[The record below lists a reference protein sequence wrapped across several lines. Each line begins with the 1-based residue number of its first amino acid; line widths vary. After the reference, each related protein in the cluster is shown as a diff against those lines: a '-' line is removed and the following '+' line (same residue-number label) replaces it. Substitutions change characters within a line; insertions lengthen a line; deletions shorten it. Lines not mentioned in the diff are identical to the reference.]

1 VKTSSTLALA
11 LPMLLGGFVQFV
23 VSQFYQKFATDTLL
37 LDSAIIGTI
46 FFASR
51 VTDAVLDPICG
62 FWSDR
67 LRKRRIFIS
76 LGLVA
81 LAAGLL
87 IAFLPGLTAFTS
99 SNSLKYAFA
108 AIGIFTLYFGVTL
121 VYIPHYAWLAALQR
135 QQPKL
140 PFFASR
146 VVTENIGTILGGVA
160 LAVLVPLQQKSPEM
174 ILVAVAAMV
183 IPLALIGVTPVALY
197 SEPKADRDE
206 TSHSFRRALSKLSE
220 NRRFALV
227 AAMSFFNQF
236 AATTLLAVSLYYT
249 DYVLGNK
256 ELGVTLAVVFLLSAT
271 LFVPFW
277 SYLAR
282 RINRLTLWLIALIAI
297 ILIFPTVLLTQA
309 GLVWYLTVFAVLV
322 GAFAGAVILFVP
334 QEVSFT
340 TKGAGTEE
348 GLYFAAFTFVNKSA
362 MACAPL
368 VIGLALSFADYKP
381 AERNAAVSHTIT
393 FLFVGL
399 PALAFLISA
408 VLLKVYARATK
419 VAEPELQ

>member
-1 VKTSSTLALA
+1 
-11 LPMLLGGFVQFV
+11 M
-23 VSQFYQKFATDTLL
+23 
-37 LDSAIIGTI
+37 
-46 FFASR
+46 
-51 VTDAVLDPICG
+51 
-62 FWSDR
+62 
-67 LRKRRIFIS
+67 
-76 LGLVA
+76 
-81 LAAGLL
+81 
-87 IAFLPGLTAFTS
+87 
-99 SNSLKYAFA
+99 
-108 AIGIFTLYFGVTL
+108 TL

-135 QQPKL
+135 EQPKL
-140 PFFASR
+140 PLFASR

-174 ILVAVAAMV
+174 IVVAVAIMV
-183 IPLALIGVTPVALY
+183 VPLALAGTAPVAAY
-197 SEPKADRDE
+197 GEPKADRDE
-206 TSHSFRRALSKLSE
+206 ASHSFRRALGKLAE

-282 RINRLTLWLIALIAI
+282 RISRLTLWMVALIAI
-297 ILIFPTVLLTQA
+297 VAVFPSVLLTQA
-309 GLVWYLTVFAVLV
+309 GHLWYLTVFAVLV
-322 GAFAGAVILFVP
+322 GGFAGAVILFVP

-340 TKGAGTEE
+340 TKGAGSEE

-368 VIGLALSFADYKP
+368 VIGVALSFADYKP
-381 AERNAAVSHTIT
+381 AERTASVSNTIT

-399 PALAFLISA
+399 PAFAFMISA
-408 VLLKVYARATK
+408 VLLRLYARATRA
-419 VAEPELQ
+419 AEHT

>member
-1 VKTSSTLALA
+1 
-11 LPMLLGGFVQFV
+11 MLIGGFVQFV

-51 VTDAVLDPICG
+51 VSDAVLDPICG
-62 FWSDR
+62 YWSDR
-67 LRKRRIFIS
+67 LRKRRIFIG

-87 IAFLPGLTAFTS
+87 IAFLPGLTAFAGA
-99 SNSLKYAFA
+99 NGVKYALA
-108 AIGIFTLYFGVTL
+108 ALGIFTLYFGVTL

-135 QQPKL
+135 QEPKL

-174 ILVAVAAMV
+174 IVFAVAVMV
-183 IPLALIGVTPVALY
+183 IPLALIGTAPVAAY
-197 SEPKADRDE
+197 TEPKADRDE
-206 TSHSFRRALSKLSE
+206 ANHSFRRALSMLSK
-220 NRRFALV
+220 NHRFALV

-282 RINRLTLWLIALIAI
+282 RINRLTLWLVALIAI
-297 ILIFPTVLLTQA
+297 ILIFPTALLTQA
-309 GLVWYLTVFAVLV
+309 GLLWYLTVFAMLV

-334 QEVSFT
+334 QEISFT
-340 TKGAGTEE
+340 TKGAGSEE

-399 PALAFLISA
+399 PALAFLVSA
-408 VLLKVYARATK
+408 VLLKVYARTTK
-419 VAEPELQ
+419 VAELELR